1 MTPKEKIKMATF
13 NLIARID
20 ADENITT
27 VELLDADLETIK
39 TASVTIPATDD
50 FDIIT
55 TAAAEALNMNFTN
68 AGLGAEYLESNPGY
82 MWAVETN

>member
-1 MTPKEKIKMATF
+1 MATF

-27 VELLDADLETIK
+27 IELLDADLETIK
-39 TASVTIPATDD
+39 TASVTIPTTDD
-50 FDIIT
+50 FDTIT
-55 TAAAEALNMNFTN
+55 AAAAEALNMNFTN